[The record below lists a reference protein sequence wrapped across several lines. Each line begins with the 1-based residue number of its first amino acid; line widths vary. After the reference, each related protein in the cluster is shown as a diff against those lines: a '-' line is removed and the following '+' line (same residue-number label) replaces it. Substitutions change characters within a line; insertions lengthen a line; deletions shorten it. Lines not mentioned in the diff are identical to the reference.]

1 MTATSADK
9 EFWTEFIELYKE
21 HPCLWKVK
29 SKDYTDKGKRNCAYD
44 VLVAKLREKE
54 RSATRDTVA
63 RKINNLRSSYRKEL
77 KKVKTSKKSGAAAE
91 NVYIPALWYFDLLH
105 FIKDHGMVRSSVFDI
120 NEESTS
126 HPDLVLPSTDDEM
139 GGFPQSPV
147 SDIPPEQ
154 HHPPR
159 RMKAPRQTGPNPNP
173 DTILSLIE
181 KRLRTSRQED
191 EFDIYGKIVA
201 TKLRKLPGNM
211 QIYAEKLINDILFQ
225 AQIGTLN
232 TDVLH

>member
-1 MTATSADK
+1 MTPKQDHQT
-9 EFWTEFIELYKE
+9 FWGEFINLYKQHE
-21 HPCLWKVK
+21 CLWRIG
-29 SKDYTDKGKRNCAYD
+29 SKDYSNRKKKKVAYAL
-44 VLVAKLREKE
+44 LVDKLRE
-54 RSATRDTVA
+54 RDSSADRETVTK
-63 RKINNLRSSYRKEL
+63 KINSIRCAFSKEY
-77 KKVKTSKKSGAAAE
+77 KKVLKSVKNDIGTDGIYKPSLWYYDHLLFLKDEQLPKTS
-91 NVYIPALWYFDLLH
+91 
-105 FIKDHGMVRSSVFDI
+105 I
-120 NEESTS
+120 NGSHESTS